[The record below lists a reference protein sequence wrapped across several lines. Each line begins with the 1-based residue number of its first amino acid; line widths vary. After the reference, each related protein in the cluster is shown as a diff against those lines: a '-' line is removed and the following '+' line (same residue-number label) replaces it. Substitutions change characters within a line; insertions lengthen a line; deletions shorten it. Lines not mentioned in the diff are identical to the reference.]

1 MAQPGQ
7 DKFAK
12 IALDK
17 LFKKV
22 FPSLTEWIEKI
33 QVTKAEPKVP
43 KKNSS
48 KSKA

>member
-22 FPSLTEWIEKI
+22 FPGLTEWIERI
-33 QVTKAEPKVP
+33 QVTKAKPKAP
-43 KKNSS
+43 KK
-48 KSKA
+48 KSAKTNA